1 MKQFGSSLFL
11 VLSFT
16 LLLVLPSSARAAKK
30 VDDGY
35 RPISS
40 DEVYNSGKNAR
51 VLYMQAQMAM
61 RNHDLE
67 RAVKLSKRAV
77 EVDPDDMDARVAYGE
92 ALYKK
97 YLALKGSEAS
107 QPALY
112 NECVKTWLVIHR
124 SVVGLESDESYKGI
138 SIPLANKFFAD
149 DNRGILAKKRLES
162 LCGRLPK
169 FWETNN
175 RYLKKVLKPESRVE
189 GSVIGSDSAV
199 LTPSGRRD
207 SQ

>member
-1 MKQFGSSLFL
+1 MKQFSIFLSLAL
-11 VLSFT
+11 ALTLS
-16 LLLVLPSSARAAKK
+16 LVLPSSARASKK

-40 DEVYNSGKNAR
+40 DDVYNSGKNAR
-51 VLYMQAQMAM
+51 VLYMQAQVAM

-67 RAVKLSKRAV
+67 RAVKLAKQAV
-77 EVDPDDMDARVAYGE
+77 EVDPDDMDARVIYGE

-97 YLALKGSEAS
+97 YLALKGSDTS

-149 DNRGILAKKRLES
+149 DDRGILAKKRLES

-169 FWETNN
+169 FWESNN
-175 RYLKKVLKPESRVE
+175 RYLKKVLKPESQVE
-189 GSVIGSDSAV
+189 GSVVGSDSAV
-199 LTPSGRRD
+199 LIPSRQKD
-207 SQ
+207 NQ